1 MKINYRLLVPMFNV
15 LSDKEERSGNIYP
28 SDTSAR
34 DQKELSVEN
43 RRYLNLNLEPL
54 TKVPITKPENLT
66 SISPTEV
73 SKCNLNIK
81 YV

>member
-1 MKINYRLLVPMFNV
+1 MYSMFCQIRKKDQETCILVTLVP
-15 LSDKEERSGNIYP
+15 E
-28 SDTSAR
+28 T
-34 DQKELSVEN
+34 KELSVEN
-43 RRYLNLNLEPL
+43 RKYLNLNLEPL
-54 TKVPITKPENLT
+54 TKVPVTKAENLT